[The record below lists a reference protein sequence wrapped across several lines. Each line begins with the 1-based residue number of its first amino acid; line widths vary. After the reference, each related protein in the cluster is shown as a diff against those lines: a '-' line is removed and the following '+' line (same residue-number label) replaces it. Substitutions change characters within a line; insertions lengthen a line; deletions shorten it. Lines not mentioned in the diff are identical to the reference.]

1 MKLYEALTELKRN
14 NFEGCVFPDGP
25 VGMWT
30 WCIAAD
36 TEGRLKSTCPFY
48 YIKHTKG
55 RALSI
60 CGSADRTDHCL
71 RVQEWNYV
79 RTYKEMFKVY
89 LEGIKNYHNKEWF
102 NKLVYSKGTEE
113 ALKKAVKKGKLT
125 TYEAEALKEEYYG
138 IVNSIV

>member
-14 NFEGCVFPDGP
+14 NFEGCVIPEGQI
-25 VGMWT
+25 GMWS
-30 WCIAAD
+30 WCVIADA
-36 TEGRLKSTCPFY
+36 EGHLKSSCPYY

-60 CGSADRTDHCL
+60 CGSAERTDNCL

-79 RTYKEMFKVY
+79 RTYKEMFNVY
-89 LEGIKNYHNKEWF
+89 LEGIKNFHNNSWFRKE
-102 NKLVYSKGTEE
+102 VYDKGTEE

-125 TYEAEALKEEYYG
+125 VYEAEALKEKYDG
-138 IVNSIV
+138 IVNSI